1 MVVDVVVISNQ
12 TPKQTIS
19 PIQFPCLNDGDGVEE
34 RWLVERR
41 RDKAVKCGCGVSR
54 F

>member
-1 MVVDVVVISNQ
+1 MLVVISNQ
-12 TPKQTIS
+12 TTEANNS
-19 PIQFPCLNDGDGVEE
+19 PVQFPCLDDGDGVEE

-41 RDKAVKCGCGVSR
+41 LDKAVKCGGGVSR